1 MFLCDFHSHIMPG
14 VDHGSSGIET
24 TEKQI
29 EIIKKSAVG
38 SVVATPHFYPH
49 VHILESF
56 LDARR
61 RALKEMHPCL
71 EKNGIDLYL
80 GAEVLLCEGMERMEG
95 LSELCIEGTNVL
107 LIEMPFAHW
116 SEGLLVSLGKICKLG
131 FDVIMAHI
139 DRYPSEQTAKIFD
152 FCEPKIQLNADVF
165 CDIWRRKKYLSHV
178 KNGSVYALGS
188 DFHGIKGYDRFT
200 KALKFLGSENIEII
214 MTNTASLLKDADVYG
229 SSASSYKQL

>member
-1 MFLCDFHSHIMPG
+1 MPG
-14 VDHGSSGIET
+14 ADHGSSGIET

-29 EIIKKSAVG
+29 EIIKKSGVG

-49 VHILESF
+49 VHRTDSF
-56 LDARR
+56 LELRR
-61 RALKEMHPCL
+61 QALEEML
-71 EKNGIDLYL
+71 SYIEKSSLALYL

-165 CDIWRRKKYLSHV
+165 CDIWRRKKYLSQV

-188 DFHGIKGYDRFT
+188 DFHGTKGYDKFT
-200 KALKFLGSENIEII
+200 KALKFLGSENTERI
-214 MTNTASLLKDADVYG
+214 MKNTEMLLKDAKIYG
-229 SSASSYKQL
+229 AFSEKTETN

>member
-1 MFLCDFHSHIMPG
+1 MPG

-116 SEGLLVSLGKICKLG
+116 SDELLASLCKISELGL
-131 FDVIMAHI
+131 DVVLAHI
-139 DRYPSEQTAKIFD
+139 DRYPAEKIANLFD
-152 FCEPKIQLNADVF
+152 LCELKAQLNADVF
-165 CDIWRRKKYLSHV
+165 CDMWRRKKYLSHV